1 MCKNRANKCIGL
13 TADLVNLLKLLS
25 LGHYH
30 FQTAVLLRQAMLIS
44 VMLLSSE
51 CWLRLSQKDIDT
63 LEKVDLMYLRKVAE
77 IGTKCP
83 IPAIYL
89 EYGCIPVRFLI
100 KEKRIL
106 FLHYILNCERT
117 ELVSQVLWA
126 QILKPVKNDWCN
138 VVEEDLQQ
146 VGLGSLTIEDFQ
158 TFSKNKMK
166 KLVKEAVKD
175 SAFKYLMNNKEAKSK
190 MKDLQYSELKMQ
202 EYLSVQNISNRHKKL
217 AFKIRSNMLPML
229 NNLGQKVICVVCQ
242 EF

>member
-1 MCKNRANKCIGL
+1 M
-13 TADLVNLLKLLS
+13 
-25 LGHYH
+25 
-30 FQTAVLLRQAMLIS
+30 
-44 VMLLSSE
+44 
-51 CWLRLSQKDIDT
+51 
-63 LEKVDLMYLRKVAE
+63 
-77 IGTKCP
+77 
-83 IPAIYL
+83 
-89 EYGCIPVRFLI
+89 RFLI

-229 NNLGQKVICVVCQ
+229 NNLGQK
-242 EF
+242 